1 MTIVD
6 ESHPNAAPV
15 SVWHL
20 VHSGVA
26 PDSVPLPDGFT
37 LVEPQHDHAAWSARM
52 YAQIGAPWHWVD
64 RRDWSERQ
72 WQEWV
77 ASPGYWLGLVER
89 EGQPVGYAELVGATE
104 IGFFGIDA
112 QAVGVG
118 LGRWLLTDVVRR
130 ALARPTTTALTVHT
144 CSLDHPAALANYTAR
159 GFSIDRTET
168 EWRAVPSNPAESV
181 S

>member
-6 ESHPNAAPV
+6 ESHPNATPV
-15 SVWHL
+15 TVWHL

-26 PDSVPLPDGFT
+26 PDPVPLPDGFT
-37 LVEPQHDHAAWSARM
+37 LVEPQHGHAAWSARM

-159 GFSIDRTET
+159 GFSIERTET
-168 EWRAVPSNPAESV
+168 EWRLMSGDPAQSA

>member
-6 ESHPNAAPV
+6 ESHPNATPV
-15 SVWHL
+15 TVWHL

-26 PDSVPLPDGFT
+26 PDPVPLPDGFT
-37 LVEPQHDHAAWSARM
+37 LVEPQHGHAAWSARM

-64 RRDWSERQ
+64 RRDWTERQ

-77 ASPGYWLGLVER
+77 ASPGYWLGLIER

-112 QAVGVG
+112 QAAGIG

-159 GFSIDRTET
+159 GFSIERTET
-168 EWRAVPSNPAESV
+168 EWRLMSGDPAQSA